1 MRPRRF
7 DGINVIPFIDVLLV
21 LLAIVL
27 ATASFLPRGRV
38 DLDLPEGGVPGRPE
52 ARAVTLT
59 LLRDGRLLFDGA
71 SCTPEEAAARLRRL
85 PPTTTVSLE
94 ADAAVPFG
102 RFVAVLEWLD
112 EAQHRRLTIVTRPK
126 PER

>member
-27 ATASFLPRGRV
+27 ATATFLPRGQL
-38 DLDLPEGGVPGRPE
+38 DLELPEGGAPGRPE
-52 ARAVTLT
+52 ARALTLT
-59 LLRDGRLLFDGA
+59 LLRDGRLLLDGA
-71 SCTPEEAAARLRRL
+71 PHTPQEAAARLRRL
-85 PPTTTVSLE
+85 PPATPVSLE

-102 RFVAVLEWLD
+102 RFVAVLSLLD
-112 EAQHRRLTIVTRPK
+112 EAQRRRLTIVTRPE
-126 PER
+126 PHR